1 MRNMNLVCMNCGAK
15 SYCIEACE
23 PGSIVCL
30 ANRLRTGQ
38 TKADVLD
45 YEAAATPAN
54 PQYCAYCGKPLKV
67 IGTERFCNNVQC
79 LNRFRNV

>member
-1 MRNMNLVCMNCGAK
+1 MDYSMCQSCGAK

-23 PGSIVCL
+23 PGSIMCL
-30 ANRLRTGQ
+30 VNRMRSGRTK
-38 TKADVLD
+38 TDVLSH
-45 YEAAATPAN
+45 ETVLAS

-79 LNRFRNV
+79 LNRFQSV